1 MKPCTMAFFLCLT
14 GVLGFAPVAGCDV
27 EAASVAATRDG
38 ARENGVEVEV
48 SRCDLRRAPGPWAPT
63 VTANLARSV
72 DSTGVMCGDF
82 HVHTNRSLDSD
93 RAGISA
99 VKVHLRRNCDLEGAT
114 EIPSDEPD
122 TRRFERIISVVDD
135 FQAVR
140 SYSFEGGCITYR
152 FDFDRQGRALV
163 NEVSVAIGFID
174 RSAVDALGWSRAL
187 RGRPI
192 DGVCERFRNASE
204 AAATSLSVRGK
215 IMLIVV
221 PWPVP
226 AGQFA
231 AYDDATT
238 VTAA

>member
-1 MKPCTMAFFLCLT
+1 MRRRLGAVLATLAVLVT
-14 GVLGFAPVAGCDV
+14 GCA
-27 EAASVAATRDG
+27 
-38 ARENGVEVEV
+38 GVE
-48 SRCDLRRAPGPWAPT
+48 DHAAPT
-63 VTANLARSV
+63 CVPKGADSLTLFAQAVPSATKIPCISSYPAGWHFASMSV
-72 DSTGVMCGDF
+72 RNGEGRFT
-82 HVHTNRSLDSD
+82 LDSD

-174 RSAVDALGWSRAL
+174 RSALDALIRERSGGDL
-187 RGRPI
+187 R
-192 DGVCERFRNASE
+192 
-204 AAATSLSVRGK
+204 L
-215 IMLIVV
+215 
-221 PWPVP
+221 
-226 AGQFA
+226 
-231 AYDDATT
+231 
-238 VTAA
+238 